1 MNYLKS
7 KLNNKYLYFLIFLSM
22 FFTQACAN
30 TIHEEYKLT
39 VNSYNQ
45 AISEQQYEQA
55 YKFSEILLSMDPS
68 DTLSLLRF
76 TYSSKML
83 NKNDKSIIDEYLH
96 GVERSSVQDPEIISL
111 IMAIQASKN

>member
-1 MNYLKS
+1 MNCLKS
-7 KLNNKYLYFLIFLSM
+7 LFRNMHLCTAFLLSM

-30 TIHEEYKLT
+30 PIVEEYKLN
-39 VNSYNQ
+39 VESYNK

-55 YKFSEILLSMDPS
+55 YKYSEVLLSMDPS
-68 DTLSLLRF
+68 DTLSLLRL

-83 NKNDKSIIDEYLH
+83 KKNDKSIVNEYLN
-96 GVERSSVQDPEIISL
+96 GVQRSSDQDKEIISL